1 MEYRTLGRTGIRV
14 SEIGFGCGNVGGAII
29 RGTHEQQ
36 VAAVQRALALGIDY
50 FDTAAAYGNG
60 LSETHLGEVLTEIK
74 PDVHVATKFRV
85 STADDLKDIPGT
97 IRRGLEES
105 LTRLQRDSIDVFQL
119 HTNLSDIAGQDEL
132 FVKHVLEKGGVA
144 DTLDALQAE
153 KMIGFRGFT
162 GMGDT
167 DAIHRVI
174 NSGRFDTVQTY
185 YNLLN
190 PTAGVKVPDG
200 YVCQDYQQI
209 IDNAKAHYMGI
220 IVIRSLAGGAVSG
233 PTRAE
238 LASEKPG
245 GVMAIG
251 NDYESDL
258 RRAESLKFLATS
270 DRTVAQASVRFA
282 LDNDNVSLVLV
293 GFSDQAQIEAAVGAQ
308 GAAPLAA
315 SDMERMSQLWATD
328 FEG

>member
-36 VAAVQRALALGIDY
+36 IAAVQKALALGIDY
-50 FDTAAAYGNG
+50 FDTAAAYGAG
-60 LSETHLGEVLTEIK
+60 LSEKHLGKVLQQLK

-85 STADDLKDIPGT
+85 STDDDLKDIPGA
-97 IRRGLEES
+97 IRRSLEES
-105 LTRLQRDSIDVFQL
+105 LKRLQRDSVDVFQL
-119 HTNLSDIAGQDEL
+119 HTNLSDTNGQHDL
-132 FVKHVLEKGGVA
+132 FVNHVLEKGGVA

-174 NSGRFDTVQTY
+174 DSSRFDTVQTY

-190 PTAGVKVPDG
+190 PTAGVKVPAG
-200 YVCQDYQQI
+200 YICQDYQQI
-209 IDNAKAHYMGI
+209 IDNATALDMGV
-220 IVIRSLAGGAVSG
+220 IVIRSLAGGAVAG
-233 PTRAE
+233 PQRAE

-245 GVMAIG
+245 GIMAIG

-258 RRAESLKFLATS
+258 RRAGSLNFLATAG
-270 DRTVAQASVRFA
+270 RTVAQASVRFA
-282 LDNDNVSLVLV
+282 LDNDNVSVVLV
-293 GFSDQAQIEAAVGAQ
+293 GFSDQAQIEAAAAAQ
-308 GAAPLAA
+308 ASTPL
-315 SDMERMSQLWATD
+315 SPSNMQRVNQLWATD
-328 FEG
+328 FAS